1 MNFDYLPLDLWISIY
16 WYWFWLIES
25 PYPAVSEH
33 VTEEETPTAE
43 SKGTDMIGEG
53 FATPDSASPVTDI
66 HKVRYNLL
74 KEDHSSALRLNM
86 LSFKMTT
93 PVCFL

>member
-1 MNFDYLPLDLWISIY
+1 
-16 WYWFWLIES
+16 
-25 PYPAVSEH
+25 
-33 VTEEETPTAE
+33 
-43 SKGTDMIGEG
+43 MIGEG

-93 PVCFL
+93 PVCFLSFLRYGDKVLFDACSMRIKLNKTLYFETWCNMCEIASTYTV

>member
-1 MNFDYLPLDLWISIY
+1 MDFHLLI
-16 WYWFWLIES
+16 LIES

-43 SKGTDMIGEG
+43 PKGTDIMGEG

-66 HKVRYNLL
+66 HKVRL
-74 KEDHSSALRLNM
+74 KL
-86 LSFKMTT
+86 T
-93 PVCFL
+93 